1 MAIAG
6 IKHKGL
12 RELFENG
19 RSRRIGNQYW
29 RNALRILDHLDAILD
44 LRDCVGVKDFHELKG
59 ARAGTYSMHV
69 SGNQCNTFRWQDG
82 DVVDVTFE
90 DYH

>member
-19 RSRRIGNQYW
+19 RSRRIGTQYW
-29 RNALRILDHLDAILD
+29 RNALRILDHLDAITD

-69 SGNQCNTFRWQDG
+69 SGNQCITFRWQDG
-82 DVVDVTFE
+82 DVVDVNFE